1 MATLTPVDNDPF
13 APPSGAGSPKLTPVD
28 HDPFA
33 TGSAPS
39 GGSMFTRVAADQPA
53 SFSQPDSL
61 GQMGVFD
68 PRAAKSSWNDYLMAH
83 LAEAS
88 KGLGQIG
95 QTAADYAR
103 TAANTYGRGD
113 STLASLKALYGDVTG
128 PSNPNGVANVVA
140 KEVTGQSDANDYLSN
155 LARAK
160 ADTAAASARLGPA
173 GTFAATMTGGGPIGA
188 VSQSVRAAPYLSR
201 LPEWLAS
208 RIAGATV
215 GGVSTAAGEV
225 GRNESLSPWDIGIG
239 TVAGGVVGAPGESR
253 GQPATPVPEGV
264 LRANA
269 KTAFAPLD
277 EYVFHG
283 PSQVKPAL
291 DAVTNTMTQSER
303 DIAASTMA
311 KVNKLADT
319 DLATGSDIQSY
330 QKIFGGL
337 SKTGNDMDREFAPK
351 FKSALENVMQADPY
365 GRNVTP
371 GQGMSLMLPGP
382 LGGTGLTTG
391 GAAAARDAGNIPFGR
406 ANDVARLDDPNAG
419 WRAQAQVAGGPDV
432 GNQISSWLRTGE
444 GQRYAPQP
452 APGAPP
458 NAFTA
463 YNTVAGTGAKP
474 EAIPWYVKHFMVAPI
489 AGAIAKEGFDA
500 TTGQEHPSPL
510 VRVGED
516 LGAGALFLGAGLG
529 YRGLT
534 GHLNELTQQRA
545 LDALRSTIST
555 GNYQAPVVPA
565 TPLRD
570 WVRQFIYSQGA
581 ANRLPGQ

>member
-1 MATLTPVDNDPF
+1 MGAFDNYKPPPATKQGGAFDNYQPPPDAA
-13 APPSGAGSPKLTPVD
+13 APA
-28 HDPFA
+28 A
-33 TGSAPS
+33 AAPS

-53 SFSQPDSL
+53 SFNQPDSL

-68 PRAAKSSWNDYLMAH
+68 PRAASSTWPDYLMAH
-83 LAEAS
+83 LAEAT
-88 KGLGQIG
+88 KGIGQVG

-128 PSNPNGVANVVA
+128 PSN
-140 KEVTGQSDANDYLSN
+140 ANDYLSN

-173 GTFAATMTGGGPIGA
+173 GTFAANMTGGGPLGDVA
-188 VSQSVRAAPYLSR
+188 QSVRAAPYLSK
-201 LPEWLAS
+201 LPGWLAS
-208 RIAGATV
+208 RIAGGTV
-215 GGVSTAAGEV
+215 GGVSTAAGEA

-239 TVAGGVVGAPGESR
+239 TLAGGVVGAPGESR
-253 GQPATPVPEGV
+253 GAPATPVPEGV

-269 KTAFAPLD
+269 KTAFEPLD
-277 EYVFHG
+277 EMVFHG

-371 GQGMSLMLPGP
+371 GQGMSLMLPGS
-382 LGGTGLTTG
+382 LGGTGFAAG
-391 GAAAARDAGNIPFGR
+391 DAAAARDAGNIPFGR
-406 ANDVARLDDPNAG
+406 ANDVARLDDPNSG
-419 WRAQAQVAGGPDV
+419 WIAQSQVKGGPDV
-432 GNQISSWLRTGE
+432 GNQISSWLRTPE
-444 GQRYAPQP
+444 GQRLAPRP

-474 EAIPWYVKHFMVAPI
+474 EAIPWYVKHFMIAPVV
-489 AGAIAKEGFDA
+489 GGIAKEGFDA
-500 TTGQEHPSPL
+500 ATGDQHQSPMA
-510 VRVGED
+510 RIGED
-516 LGAGALFLGAGLG
+516 LAAGGMFMGAGLG

-534 GHLNELTQQRA
+534 AKSNQLLQQRA
-545 LDALRSTIST
+545 LDALRSTVST
-555 GNYQAPVVPA
+555 GNYQAPMQPG